1 MNHKRFNLYFIS
13 RFWAA
18 IALVAILA
26 GSCNKTLDVQ
36 STHASTDQ
44 TQWKSYDDA
53 KSGVFGMYALL
64 KAAYARDNAYWLYGE
79 LRDGDFKSV
88 SRTDLSAIISGNLT
102 ASYPVLQDLSNWQPF
117 YAAINAASLFIE
129 RSKGCLADARYTI
142 QNNKVDI
149 AEAHVVRA
157 FAYYSLAR
165 IWGDVP
171 LWTNSNDGDFKA
183 LPRSSREKVLQYAEQ
198 DILSVINDLPYYYGS
213 NSSSPQNILPG
224 NYFGG
229 TQFQLENSLFGRIQA
244 YIILAH
250 IAADLGNYNDVE
262 AYTAYIQNNIGII
275 SSNLGYSPT
284 STVAQMTNNDQF
296 NDVFAYRNYRQLVVF
311 NFLYSTGEQGLT
323 NNGHIE
329 YLTIAAPYSSKPLPD
344 MYVPKDTINAIYTDP
359 SDRRFGI
366 DTSTGLHTDA
376 FFGNYSSN
384 IPIFKK
390 INVLSI
396 AGDGGVNKALFYQS
410 AMVFSRYEE
419 VLLLR
424 AEALAVLGKNSDAL
438 DILNGLRS
446 NRGLK
451 ALSLDQVP
459 DMIDAIFAERRRELI
474 GEGWRWFDIIRY
486 KKIKGND
493 PVFNALIQDGGIY
506 WPVATEVLGA
516 NPKLVQTPHWK

>member
-1 MNHKRFNLYFIS
+1 MNYKRFNLYSFF
-13 RFWAA
+13 RFC
-18 IALVAILA
+18 ALMLLI
-26 GSCNKTLDVQ
+26 GIMNSSCNKTLDVQ

-53 KSGVFGMYALL
+53 KSGLFGMYALL

-88 SRTDLSAIISGNLT
+88 SRTDLAAIISGNLS
-102 ASYPVLQDLSNWQPF
+102 ASYPALKDLSDWRPF
-117 YAAINAASLFIE
+117 YAAINAASIFIE
-129 RSKGCLADARYTI
+129 RSSGCLADARYTK

-149 AEAHVVRA
+149 AQAHVIRA
-157 FAYYSLAR
+157 MAYFSLAR

-171 LWTNSNDGDFKA
+171 LWTNSNDGDFKQ
-183 LPRSSREKVLQYAEQ
+183 LPRTSREKVLRYAEQ

-213 NSSSPQNILPG
+213 GSSSPLNILPG
-224 NYFGG
+224 NYYTH

-250 IAADLGNYNDVE
+250 IAADLSDYNDVE
-262 AYTAYIQNNIGII
+262 AYTDYVQNNIALIT
-275 SSNLGYSPT
+275 SNLGSSPT
-284 STVAQMTNNDQF
+284 STVAQMTGNDQF
-296 NDVFAYRNYRQLVVF
+296 DDVFAYRNYRQLVVF
-311 NFLYSTGEQGLT
+311 NYLYSTGEQGLT

-329 YLTIAAPYSSKPLPD
+329 YLSIAAPYSDKPLPD
-344 MYVPKDTINAIYTDP
+344 IYVPKDTINAIYPDP
-359 SDRRFGI
+359 SDQRFGVNI
-366 DTSTGLHTDA
+366 ISGLHGEA

-390 INVLSI
+390 INVLTI
-396 AGDGGVNKALFYQS
+396 AGDAEVNKPLFYQS

-438 DILNGLRS
+438 DILNGLRV
-446 NRGLK
+446 NRGLQQ
-451 ALSLDQVP
+451 LTSVQVP

-486 KKIKGND
+486 KKIKNND
-493 PVFNALIQDGGIY
+493 PAFNALIQDGGIY
-506 WPVATEVLGA
+506 WPVSSQNLSA
-516 NPKLVQTPHWK
+516 NPNLVQTPHWK